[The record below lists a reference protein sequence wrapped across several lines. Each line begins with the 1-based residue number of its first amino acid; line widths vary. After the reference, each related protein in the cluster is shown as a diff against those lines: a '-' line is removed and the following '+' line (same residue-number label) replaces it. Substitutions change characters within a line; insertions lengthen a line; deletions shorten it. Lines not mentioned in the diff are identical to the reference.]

1 VYYEGNMEGEEITT
15 RLSPEVACQAI
26 RYLGENRCVILLTG
40 TGAVIP
46 ISVSHPLDKGMTL
59 AMNALKPLKGV
70 VRMGKFEGEGYS
82 ECELTLEWD
91 APCFPPPQRH
101 KRRRH

>member
-1 VYYEGNMEGEEITT
+1 MEGEEIATE
-15 RLSPEVACQAI
+15 LSEEVACHAI

-46 ISVSHPLDKGMTL
+46 ISVSHRLDKGMTA
-59 AMNALKPLKGV
+59 AMNAVNPLKGV

-91 APCFPPPQRH
+91 APCFPPPRVH
-101 KRRRH
+101 KRRRRY